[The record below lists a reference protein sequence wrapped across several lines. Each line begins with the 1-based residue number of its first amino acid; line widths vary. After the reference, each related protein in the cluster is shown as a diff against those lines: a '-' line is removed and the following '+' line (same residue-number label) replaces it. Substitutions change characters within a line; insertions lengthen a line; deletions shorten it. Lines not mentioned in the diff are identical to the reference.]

1 MKTLLG
7 RGVLILVQEI
17 QIDAV
22 QPGQACRVRARPG
35 SVESVYASVE
45 DDCPGQS

>member
-1 MKTLLG
+1 MCLL
-7 RGVLILVQEI
+7 VHEM

-22 QPGQACRVRARPG
+22 QSGQACRVQARPG
-35 SVESVYASVE
+35 SVESVYAKME